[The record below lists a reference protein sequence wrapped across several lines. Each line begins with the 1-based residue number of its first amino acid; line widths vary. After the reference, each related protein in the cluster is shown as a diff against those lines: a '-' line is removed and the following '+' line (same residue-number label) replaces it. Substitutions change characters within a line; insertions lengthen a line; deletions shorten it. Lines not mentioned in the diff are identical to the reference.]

1 MLEHKFS
8 ILLNYTFIASFND
21 FVPTIGHLREYI
33 FSQKFVVGFEKEF
46 FRVVDVDLILLEKFL
61 EKSCDYANIRIT
73 IEYFWPTLCRYV
85 RSVAI
90 SSNKRNIVIN
100 KEIYVVLRKL
110 HTIEDLFSTNS
121 VF

>member
-90 SSNKRNIVIN
+90 SSKKRNIVIN

-121 VF
+121 LF

>member
-1 MLEHKFS
+1 MTLFQLSDIFAS
-8 ILLNYTFIASFND
+8 ISFPRNLSS
-21 FVPTIGHLREYI
+21 VSTIGI
-33 FSQKFVVGFEKEF
+33 TNKEF